1 MKTFFIFRS
10 FCFGC
15 LLFLVACQSEN
26 KKVPANLSPEAH
38 AVTAEEVI
46 QASNYT
52 YVRVSAEGRDY
63 WTAISKAEIKT
74 GQTYYWSQGTLMKNF
89 SSKELNRVFDNIL
102 FISDFTDQPITT
114 EATAPDPHQGEQ
126 QPPITKKEMKLSVAD
141 GGITIAE
148 LFANRDKYSGKKV
161 KIKGEVMKF
170 SGQIMGKNWVHLQ
183 DGTADGSNFDL
194 TITSNEFVGLGE
206 IVVFEGIVGIN
217 RDFGAG
223 YSYEVIVE
231 EAKVIR

>member
-1 MKTFFIFRS
+1 
-10 FCFGC
+10 
-15 LLFLVACQSEN
+15 
-26 KKVPANLSPEAH
+26 
-38 AVTAEEVI
+38 
-46 QASNYT
+46 
-52 YVRVSAEGRDY
+52 
-63 WTAISKAEIKT
+63 
-74 GQTYYWSQGTLMKNF
+74 
-89 SSKELNRVFDNIL
+89 
-102 FISDFTDQPITT
+102 
-114 EATAPDPHQGEQ
+114 
-126 QPPITKKEMKLSVAD
+126 MKLSVAD

-194 TITSNEFVGLGE
+194 AITSNEFVGLGE

-231 EAKVIR
+231 EAKIIR